1 MSIRL
6 NDSELSRLT
15 GQIADIWQF
24 YLVLRKFM
32 DYRTGLVGIM
42 RGISWQ
48 SLQEEM
54 YVEPGQ
60 GLEKTGT
67 PAKSKLRRLAQR
79 MEKAGL
85 VSNRAQPKKLIF
97 FMCLATRDDS
107 ANNKPGTNPA
117 QTRQT
122 HPDSSEASHGVA
134 EPPLNDRTRHLRFS
148 KGSAK
153 PDTPPVSGIRKEKE
167 VLTHLSIGD
176 RPGAVVPDVA
186 ISDPDPVTA
195 RPATPNPPIPELGRQ
210 PNVDLSLLPTPC
222 PDLVQHIF
230 THWQQAMNKPR
241 AKLDTKRRAAI
252 AARLKDGYS
261 VEDLLSAV
269 DGCKGSAWHQGQN
282 DRHRPFNDLSLICR
296 DGAHVE
302 QFLDL
307 ATGQRQADTEL
318 EAFLKGGQS
327 DTLEGEFHVV
337 R

>member
-1 MSIRL
+1 
-6 NDSELSRLT
+6 
-15 GQIADIWQF
+15 
-24 YLVLRKFM
+24 
-32 DYRTGLVGIM
+32 
-42 RGISWQ
+42 
-48 SLQEEM
+48 
-54 YVEPGQ
+54 
-60 GLEKTGT
+60 
-67 PAKSKLRRLAQR
+67 

-85 VSNRAQPKKLIF
+85 ISNRSQPKKLIF
-97 FMCLATRDDS
+97 FMCLATMDDS

-117 QTRQT
+117 QTRHT
-122 HPDSSEASHGVA
+122 HPDISGASQGVA
-134 EPPLNDRTRHLRFS
+134 DPPHHDRTQHLRFS

-153 PDTPPVSGIRKEKE
+153 PDTPPVSGLRKEKE

-176 RPGAVVPDVA
+176 QPDVVASDVA
-186 ISDPDPVTA
+186 IIAPEPVAVSPTA
-195 RPATPNPPIPELGRQ
+195 PHRRVPGQEPFPPWGIADQDRR
-210 PNVDLSLLPTPC
+210 PNVDLTLPPPNPR
-222 PDLVQHIF
+222 PDLVQRVF
-230 THWQQAMNKPR
+230 AHWQQAMNKPR

-261 VEDLLSAV
+261 VEDLLTAI

-318 EAFLKGGQS
+318 EVFLKGGQS
-327 DTLEGEFHVV
+327 CTLEGEFHVV